1 MISNAIVWDVNPMLI
16 DSFVKVRWYGLM
28 FAIGF
33 LVGYKIVDKM
43 FKKEGV
49 PADWIDKLHYAVS
62 FSNLNCKYREFQ

>member
-33 LVGYKIVDKM
+33 LVGYKIVDRM
-43 FKKEGV
+43 FKR
-49 PADWIDKLHYAVS
+49 
-62 FSNLNCKYREFQ
+62 REFRLIGLTSCYYGS